1 MWAVLR
7 REWNGFLNSL
17 VAYIAMVVFLLI
29 TGLFIWVFPD
39 YSILEFGYAQLDQLF
54 VIGPWVLM
62 FLVPAVTMRF
72 FSEEKRSGT
81 AELLFTRP
89 LSDWSIVTG
98 KFFAGWALVAFS
110 VLPTLCYV
118 IALYMLAEPA
128 GNIDSGGIAGS
139 YLGLI
144 LLGGV
149 FVGIGTWASAVTDHP
164 VVSFVLG
171 VFVCF
176 FMYSAFDSLR
186 FLSLSNQT
194 LLVLEQLGIGAHF
207 ESMSNGVIDVRDLVY
222 FVTVTLFFL
231 FWTRTNLQSRTW

>member
-1 MWAVLR
+1 MWAIWR

-89 LSDWSIVTG
+89 VSTSGVVLG
-98 KFFAGWALVAFS
+98 KFLAGWALVLFS

-118 IALYMLAEPA
+118 VALYYLAEPV
-128 GNIDSGGIAGS
+128 GNLDLGGIAGS
-139 YLGLI
+139 YLGLV

-149 FVGIGTWASAVTDHP
+149 FAGIGTWASAVTEHP
-164 VVSFVLG
+164 VVSFGLG
-171 VFVCF
+171 VFLCF
-176 FMYSAFDSLR
+176 FMYAAFDSLR
-186 FLSLSNQT
+186 FLPLPNT
-194 LLVLEQLGIGAHF
+194 ALLVIEQLGIGAHF
-207 ESMSNGVIDVRDLVY
+207 ESMSKGVVDLRDLVY
-222 FVTVTLFFL
+222 FASVTFFFL
-231 FWTRTNLQSRTW
+231 FWTRTVLDQRT

>member
-1 MWAVLR
+1 MWAIWR

-89 LSDWSIVTG
+89 VSTIGVVLG
-98 KFFAGWALVAFS
+98 KFLAGWALVLFS

-118 IALYMLAEPA
+118 VALYYLAEPV
-128 GNIDSGGIAGS
+128 GNLDLGGIAGS
-139 YLGLI
+139 YLGLV

-149 FVGIGTWASAVTDHP
+149 FAGIGTWASAVTEHP

-171 VFVCF
+171 VFLCF
-176 FMYSAFDSLR
+176 FMYAAFDSLR
-186 FLSLSNQT
+186 FLPLPNT
-194 LLVLEQLGIGAHF
+194 ALLVIEQLGIGAHF
-207 ESMSNGVIDVRDLVY
+207 EIMSKGVVDLRDLVY
-222 FVTVTLFFL
+222 FASVTFFFL
-231 FWTRTNLQSRTW
+231 FWTRTVLDQRT

>member
-1 MWAVLR
+1 MWAIWR

-89 LSDWSIVTG
+89 VSTSAVVLG
-98 KFFAGWALVAFS
+98 KFLAGWALVLFS

-118 IALYMLAEPA
+118 VALYFLAEPV
-128 GNIDSGGIAGS
+128 GNLDLGGIAGS
-139 YLGLI
+139 YLGLV

-149 FVGIGTWASAVTDHP
+149 FAGIGTWASAVTEHP

-171 VFVCF
+171 VFLCF
-176 FMYSAFDSLR
+176 FMYAAFDSLR
-186 FLSLSNQT
+186 FLPLPNT
-194 LLVLEQLGIGAHF
+194 ALLVIEQLGIGAHF
-207 ESMSNGVIDVRDLVY
+207 ESMSKGVVDLRDLVY
-222 FVTVTLFFL
+222 FASVTFFFL
-231 FWTRTNLQSRTW
+231 FWTRTVLDQRT

>member
-1 MWAVLR
+1 MWAIWR

-89 LSDWSIVTG
+89 VSTSAVVLG
-98 KFFAGWALVAFS
+98 KFLAGWALVLFS

-118 IALYMLAEPA
+118 VALYYLAEPV
-128 GNIDSGGIAGS
+128 GNLDLGGIAGS
-139 YLGLI
+139 YLGLV

-149 FVGIGTWASAVTDHP
+149 FAGIGTWASAVTEHP

-171 VFVCF
+171 VFLCF
-176 FMYSAFDSLR
+176 FMYAAFDSLR
-186 FLSLSNQT
+186 FLPLPNT
-194 LLVLEQLGIGAHF
+194 ALLVIEQLGIGAHF
-207 ESMSNGVIDVRDLVY
+207 ESMSKGVVDLRDLVY
-222 FVTVTLFFL
+222 FASVTFFFL
-231 FWTRTNLQSRTW
+231 FWTRTVLDQRT

>member
-1 MWAVLR
+1 MWAIWR

-89 LSDWSIVTG
+89 VSTIGVVLG
-98 KFFAGWALVAFS
+98 KFLAGWALVLFS

-118 IALYMLAEPA
+118 VALYYLAEPV
-128 GNIDSGGIAGS
+128 GNLDLGGIAGS
-139 YLGLI
+139 YLGLV

-149 FVGIGTWASAVTDHP
+149 FAGIGTWASAVTEHP

-171 VFVCF
+171 VFLCF
-176 FMYSAFDSLR
+176 FMYAAFDSLR
-186 FLSLSNQT
+186 FLPLPNT
-194 LLVLEQLGIGAHF
+194 ALLVIEQLGIGAHF
-207 ESMSNGVIDVRDLVY
+207 ESMSKGVVDLRDLVY
-222 FVTVTLFFL
+222 FASVTFFFL
-231 FWTRTNLQSRTW
+231 FWTRTVLDQRT

>member
-1 MWAVLR
+1 MWAIWR

-89 LSDWSIVTG
+89 VSATGVVLG
-98 KFFAGWALVAFS
+98 KFLAGWALVLFS

-118 IALYMLAEPA
+118 AALYYLAEPV
-128 GNIDSGGIAGS
+128 GNLDLGGIAGS

-149 FVGIGTWASAVTDHP
+149 FAGIGTWASAVTEHP

-171 VFVCF
+171 VFLCF
-176 FMYSAFDSLR
+176 FMYAAFDSLR
-186 FLSLSNQT
+186 FLPLPNT
-194 LLVLEQLGIGAHF
+194 ALLVIEQLGIGAHF
-207 ESMSNGVIDVRDLVY
+207 ESMSKGVVDLRDLVY
-222 FVTVTLFFL
+222 FASVTFFFL
-231 FWTRTNLQSRTW
+231 FWTRTVLDQRT

>member
-1 MWAVLR
+1 MWAIWR

-89 LSDWSIVTG
+89 VSTTGVVLG
-98 KFFAGWALVAFS
+98 KFLAGWALVLFS

-118 IALYMLAEPA
+118 AALYYLAEPV
-128 GNIDSGGIAGS
+128 GNLDLGGIAGS

-149 FVGIGTWASAVTDHP
+149 FAGIGTWASAVTEHP

-171 VFVCF
+171 VFLCF
-176 FMYSAFDSLR
+176 FMYAAFDSLR
-186 FLSLSNQT
+186 FLPLPNT
-194 LLVLEQLGIGAHF
+194 ALLVIEQLGIGAHF
-207 ESMSNGVIDVRDLVY
+207 ESMSKGVVDLRDLVY
-222 FVTVTLFFL
+222 FASVAMFFL
-231 FWTRTNLQSRTW
+231 FWTRTVLDQRT

>member
-1 MWAVLR
+1 
-7 REWNGFLNSL
+7 
-17 VAYIAMVVFLLI
+17 
-29 TGLFIWVFPD
+29 
-39 YSILEFGYAQLDQLF
+39 
-54 VIGPWVLM
+54 
-62 FLVPAVTMRF
+62 
-72 FSEEKRSGT
+72 
-81 AELLFTRP
+81 
-89 LSDWSIVTG
+89 
-98 KFFAGWALVAFS
+98 
-110 VLPTLCYV
+110 
-118 IALYMLAEPA
+118 MLAEPA

-139 YLGLI
+139 YLGLM

-176 FMYSAFDSLR
+176 FMYAAFDSLR
-186 FLSLSNQT
+186 FLPLSNTT

-207 ESMSNGVIDVRDLVY
+207 ESMSKGVIDFRDLVY

>member
-1 MWAVLR
+1 MWAIWR

-17 VAYIAMVVFLLI
+17 VAYIALVVFLLI

-89 LSDWSIVTG
+89 VSTSAVVLG
-98 KFFAGWALVAFS
+98 KFLAGWALVLFS

-118 IALYMLAEPA
+118 VALYYLAEPV
-128 GNIDSGGIAGS
+128 GNLDLGGIAGS
-139 YLGLI
+139 YLGLV

-149 FVGIGTWASAVTDHP
+149 FAGIGTWASAVTEHP

-171 VFVCF
+171 VFLCF
-176 FMYSAFDSLR
+176 FMYAAFDSLR
-186 FLSLSNQT
+186 FLPLPNT
-194 LLVLEQLGIGAHF
+194 ALLVIEQLGIGAHF
-207 ESMSNGVIDVRDLVY
+207 ESMSKGVVDLRDLVY
-222 FVTVTLFFL
+222 FASVTFFFL
-231 FWTRTNLQSRTW
+231 FWTRTVLDQRT

>member
-1 MWAVLR
+1 MWAIWR

-89 LSDWSIVTG
+89 VSTNGVVLG
-98 KFFAGWALVAFS
+98 KFLAGWALVLFS

-118 IALYMLAEPA
+118 VALYYLAEPV
-128 GNIDSGGIAGS
+128 GNLDLGGIAGS
-139 YLGLI
+139 YLGLV

-149 FVGIGTWASAVTDHP
+149 FAGIGTWASAVTEHP
-164 VVSFVLG
+164 VVSCVLG
-171 VFVCF
+171 VFLCF
-176 FMYSAFDSLR
+176 FMYAAFDSLR
-186 FLSLSNQT
+186 FLPLPNT
-194 LLVLEQLGIGAHF
+194 ALLVIEQLGIGAHF
-207 ESMSNGVIDVRDLVY
+207 ESMSKGVVDLRDLVY
-222 FVTVTLFFL
+222 FASVTFFFL
-231 FWTRTNLQSRTW
+231 FWTRTVLDQRT

>member
-1 MWAVLR
+1 MWAIWR

-89 LSDWSIVTG
+89 VSTNGVVLG
-98 KFFAGWALVAFS
+98 KFLAGWALVLFS

-118 IALYMLAEPA
+118 VALYYLAEPV
-128 GNIDSGGIAGS
+128 GNLDLGGIAGS
-139 YLGLI
+139 YLGLV

-149 FVGIGTWASAVTDHP
+149 FAGIGTWASAVTEHP
-164 VVSFVLG
+164 GVSFVLG
-171 VFVCF
+171 VFLCF
-176 FMYSAFDSLR
+176 FMYAAFDSLR
-186 FLSLSNQT
+186 FLPLPNT
-194 LLVLEQLGIGAHF
+194 ALLVIEQLGIGAHF
-207 ESMSNGVIDVRDLVY
+207 ESMSKGVVDLRDLVY
-222 FVTVTLFFL
+222 FASVTFFFL
-231 FWTRTNLQSRTW
+231 FWTRTVLDQRT

>member
-1 MWAVLR
+1 MWAIWR

-89 LSDWSIVTG
+89 VSTSGVVLG
-98 KFFAGWALVAFS
+98 KFLAGWALVLFS

-118 IALYMLAEPA
+118 VALYYLAEPV
-128 GNIDSGGIAGS
+128 GNLDLGGIAGS
-139 YLGLI
+139 YLGLV

-149 FVGIGTWASAVTDHP
+149 FAGI
-164 VVSFVLG
+164 
-171 VFVCF
+171 
-176 FMYSAFDSLR
+176 
-186 FLSLSNQT
+186 
-194 LLVLEQLGIGAHF
+194 
-207 ESMSNGVIDVRDLVY
+207 
-222 FVTVTLFFL
+222 
-231 FWTRTNLQSRTW
+231 

>member
-1 MWAVLR
+1 MWAIWR

-89 LSDWSIVTG
+89 VSTSAVVLG
-98 KFFAGWALVAFS
+98 KFLAGWALVLFS

-118 IALYMLAEPA
+118 VALYYLAEPV
-128 GNIDSGGIAGS
+128 GNLDLGGIAGS
-139 YLGLI
+139 YLGLF

-149 FVGIGTWASAVTDHP
+149 FAGIGTWASAVTEHP

-171 VFVCF
+171 VFLCF
-176 FMYSAFDSLR
+176 FMYAAFDSLR
-186 FLSLSNQT
+186 FLPLPNT
-194 LLVLEQLGIGAHF
+194 ALLVIEQLGIGAHF
-207 ESMSNGVIDVRDLVY
+207 ESMSKGVVDLRDLVY
-222 FVTVTLFFL
+222 FASVTFFFL
-231 FWTRTNLQSRTW
+231 FWTRTVLDQRT

>member
-1 MWAVLR
+1 MWAIWR

-89 LSDWSIVTG
+89 VSTNGVVLG
-98 KFFAGWALVAFS
+98 KFLAGWALVLFS

-118 IALYMLAEPA
+118 VALYYLAEPV
-128 GNIDSGGIAGS
+128 GNLDLGGIAGS
-139 YLGLI
+139 YLGLV

-149 FVGIGTWASAVTDHP
+149 FAGIGTWASAVTEHP

-171 VFVCF
+171 VFLCF
-176 FMYSAFDSLR
+176 FMYAAFDSLR
-186 FLSLSNQT
+186 FLPLPNT
-194 LLVLEQLGIGAHF
+194 ALLVIEQLGIGAHF
-207 ESMSNGVIDVRDLVY
+207 ESMSKGVVDLRDLVY
-222 FVTVTLFFL
+222 FASVTFFFL
-231 FWTRTNLQSRTW
+231 FWTRMVLDQRT

>member
-1 MWAVLR
+1 MWAIWR

-29 TGLFIWVFPD
+29 TGLFMWVFPD
-39 YSILEFGYAQLDQLF
+39 YSVLEFGYAQLDQLF

-89 LSDWSIVTG
+89 VSTTGVVLG
-98 KFFAGWALVAFS
+98 KFLAGWALVLFS

-118 IALYMLAEPA
+118 IALYYLAEPV
-128 GNIDSGGIAGS
+128 GNLDLGGIAGS
-139 YLGLI
+139 YLGLV

-149 FVGIGTWASAVTDHP
+149 FAGIGTWASAVTEHP

-171 VFVCF
+171 VFLCF
-176 FMYSAFDSLR
+176 FLYAAFDSLR
-186 FLSLSNQT
+186 FLPLPNTT
-194 LLVLEQLGIGAHF
+194 LLVIEQLGIGAHF
-207 ESMSNGVIDVRDLVY
+207 ESMSKGVVDLRDLVY
-222 FVTVTLFFL
+222 FASVTLFFL
-231 FWTRTNLQSRTW
+231 FWTRTVLDQRT

>member
-1 MWAVLR
+1 MWAIWR

-54 VIGPWVLM
+54 VIGPWGLM

-89 LSDWSIVTG
+89 VSTSAVVLG
-98 KFFAGWALVAFS
+98 KFLAGWALVLFS

-118 IALYMLAEPA
+118 VALYYLAEPV
-128 GNIDSGGIAGS
+128 GNLDLGGIAGS
-139 YLGLI
+139 YLGLV

-149 FVGIGTWASAVTDHP
+149 FAGIGTWASAVTEHP

-171 VFVCF
+171 VFLCF
-176 FMYSAFDSLR
+176 FMYAAFDSLR
-186 FLSLSNQT
+186 FLPLPNT
-194 LLVLEQLGIGAHF
+194 ALLVIEQLGIGAHF
-207 ESMSNGVIDVRDLVY
+207 ESMSKGVVDLRDLVY
-222 FVTVTLFFL
+222 FASVTFFFL
-231 FWTRTNLQSRTW
+231 FWTRTVLDQRT

>member
-1 MWAVLR
+1 MWAIWR

-17 VAYIAMVVFLLI
+17 VAYIAMVVCLLI

-89 LSDWSIVTG
+89 VSTSAVVLG
-98 KFFAGWALVAFS
+98 KFLAGWALVLFS

-118 IALYMLAEPA
+118 VALYYLAEPV
-128 GNIDSGGIAGS
+128 GNLDLGGIAGS
-139 YLGLI
+139 YLGLV

-149 FVGIGTWASAVTDHP
+149 FAGIGTWASAVTEHP

-171 VFVCF
+171 VFLCF
-176 FMYSAFDSLR
+176 FMYAAFDSLR
-186 FLSLSNQT
+186 FLPLPNT
-194 LLVLEQLGIGAHF
+194 ALLVIEQLGIGAHF
-207 ESMSNGVIDVRDLVY
+207 ESMSKGVVDLRDLVY
-222 FVTVTLFFL
+222 FASVTFFFL
-231 FWTRTNLQSRTW
+231 FWTRTVLDQRT

>member
-1 MWAVLR
+1 MWAIWR

-17 VAYIAMVVFLLI
+17 VAYIALVVFLLI

-89 LSDWSIVTG
+89 VSTSAVVLG
-98 KFFAGWALVAFS
+98 KFLAGWALVLFS

-118 IALYMLAEPA
+118 GTLYYLAEPV
-128 GNIDSGGIAGS
+128 GNVDLGGIAGS
-139 YLGLI
+139 YLGLV

-149 FVGIGTWASAVTDHP
+149 FAGIGTWASAVTEHP

-171 VFVCF
+171 VFLCF
-176 FMYSAFDSLR
+176 FMYAAFDSLR
-186 FLSLSNQT
+186 FLPLPNT
-194 LLVLEQLGIGAHF
+194 ALLVIEQLGIGAHF
-207 ESMSNGVIDVRDLVY
+207 ESMSKGVVDLRDLVY
-222 FVTVTLFFL
+222 FASVTFFFL
-231 FWTRTNLQSRTW
+231 FWTRTVLDQRT

>member
-1 MWAVLR
+1 M
-7 REWNGFLNSL
+7 
-17 VAYIAMVVFLLI
+17 
-29 TGLFIWVFPD
+29 FIWVFPD

-89 LSDWSIVTG
+89 VSTSAVVLG
-98 KFFAGWALVAFS
+98 KFLAGWALVLFS

-118 IALYMLAEPA
+118 VALYYLAEPV
-128 GNIDSGGIAGS
+128 GNLDLGGIAGS
-139 YLGLI
+139 YLGLV

-149 FVGIGTWASAVTDHP
+149 FAGIGTWASAVTEHP

-171 VFVCF
+171 VFLCF
-176 FMYSAFDSLR
+176 FMYAAFDSLR
-186 FLSLSNQT
+186 FLPLPNT
-194 LLVLEQLGIGAHF
+194 ALLVIEQLGIGAHF
-207 ESMSNGVIDVRDLVY
+207 ESMSKGVVDLRDLVY
-222 FVTVTLFFL
+222 FASVTFFFL
-231 FWTRTNLQSRTW
+231 FWTRTVLDQRT

>member
-1 MWAVLR
+1 MWAIWR

-89 LSDWSIVTG
+89 VSTSAVVLG
-98 KFFAGWALVAFS
+98 KFLAGWALVLFS

-118 IALYMLAEPA
+118 VALYYLAEPV
-128 GNIDSGGIAGS
+128 GNLDLGGIAGS
-139 YLGLI
+139 YLGLV

-149 FVGIGTWASAVTDHP
+149 FAGIGTWASAVTEHP

-171 VFVCF
+171 VFLCF
-176 FMYSAFDSLR
+176 FMYAAFDSLR
-186 FLSLSNQT
+186 FLPLPNT
-194 LLVLEQLGIGAHF
+194 ALLVIEQLGIGAHF
-207 ESMSNGVIDVRDLVY
+207 ESMSKGVVDLRDLVY
-222 FVTVTLFFL
+222 FASVTFFFL
-231 FWTRTNLQSRTW
+231 FWTRTV

>member
-1 MWAVLR
+1 MWAIWR

-89 LSDWSIVTG
+89 VSTSGVVLG
-98 KFFAGWALVAFS
+98 KFLAGWALVLFS

-118 IALYMLAEPA
+118 VALYYLAEPV
-128 GNIDSGGIAGS
+128 GNLDLGGIAGS
-139 YLGLI
+139 YLGLV

-149 FVGIGTWASAVTDHP
+149 FAGIGTWASAVTEHP

-171 VFVCF
+171 VFLCF
-176 FMYSAFDSLR
+176 FMYAAFDSLR
-186 FLSLSNQT
+186 FLPLPNT
-194 LLVLEQLGIGAHF
+194 ALLVIEQLGIGAHF
-207 ESMSNGVIDVRDLVY
+207 EIMSKGVVDLRDLVY
-222 FVTVTLFFL
+222 FASVTFFFL
-231 FWTRTNLQSRTW
+231 FWTRTVLDQRT

>member
-1 MWAVLR
+1 MWAIWR

-54 VIGPWVLM
+54 VIGPWILM

-89 LSDWSIVTG
+89 VSTSAVVLG
-98 KFFAGWALVAFS
+98 KFLAGWALVLFS

-118 IALYMLAEPA
+118 VALYYLAEPV
-128 GNIDSGGIAGS
+128 GNLDLGGIAGS
-139 YLGLI
+139 YLGLV

-149 FVGIGTWASAVTDHP
+149 FAGIGTWASAVTEHP

-171 VFVCF
+171 VFLCF
-176 FMYSAFDSLR
+176 FMYAAFDSLR
-186 FLSLSNQT
+186 FLPLPNT
-194 LLVLEQLGIGAHF
+194 ALLVIEQLGIGAHF
-207 ESMSNGVIDVRDLVY
+207 ESMSKGVVDLRDLVY
-222 FVTVTLFFL
+222 FASVTFFFL
-231 FWTRTNLQSRTW
+231 FWTRTVLDQRT

>member
-1 MWAVLR
+1 MWAIWR

-29 TGLFIWVFPD
+29 TGLFMWVFPD
-39 YSILEFGYAQLDQLF
+39 YSVLEFGYAQLDQLF

-89 LSDWSIVTG
+89 VSTTGVVLG
-98 KFFAGWALVAFS
+98 KFLAGWALVLFS

-118 IALYMLAEPA
+118 ITLYYLAEPV
-128 GNIDSGGIAGS
+128 GNVDLGGIAGS
-139 YLGLI
+139 YLGLV

-149 FVGIGTWASAVTDHP
+149 FAGIGTWASAVTEHP

-171 VFVCF
+171 VFLCF
-176 FMYSAFDSLR
+176 FHYAAFDSLR
-186 FLSLSNQT
+186 FLPLPNTT
-194 LLVLEQLGIGAHF
+194 LLVIEQLGIGAHF
-207 ESMSNGVIDVRDLVY
+207 ESMSKGVVDLRDLVY
-222 FVTVTLFFL
+222 FASVTLFFL
-231 FWTRTNLQSRTW
+231 FWTRTVLDQRT

>member
-1 MWAVLR
+1 MWAIWR

-89 LSDWSIVTG
+89 VSTSGVVLG
-98 KFFAGWALVAFS
+98 KFLAGWALVLFS

-118 IALYMLAEPA
+118 VALYYLAEPV
-128 GNIDSGGIAGS
+128 GNLDLGGIAGS
-139 YLGLI
+139 YLGLV

-149 FVGIGTWASAVTDHP
+149 FAGIGTWASAVTEHP

-171 VFVCF
+171 VFLCF
-176 FMYSAFDSLR
+176 FMYAAFDSLR
-186 FLSLSNQT
+186 FLPLPNT
-194 LLVLEQLGIGAHF
+194 ALLVIEQLGIGAHF
-207 ESMSNGVIDVRDLVY
+207 ESMSKGVVDLRDLVY
-222 FVTVTLFFL
+222 FASITFFFL
-231 FWTRTNLQSRTW
+231 FWTRTVLDQRT

>member
-1 MWAVLR
+1 MWAIWR

-29 TGLFIWVFPD
+29 TGLFMWVFPD
-39 YSILEFGYAQLDQLF
+39 YSVLEFGYAQLDQLF

-89 LSDWSIVTG
+89 VSTTGVVLG
-98 KFFAGWALVAFS
+98 KFLAGWALVLFS

-118 IALYMLAEPA
+118 ITLYYLAEPV
-128 GNIDSGGIAGS
+128 GNVDLGGIAGS
-139 YLGLI
+139 YLGLV

-149 FVGIGTWASAVTDHP
+149 FAGIGTWASAVTEHP

-171 VFVCF
+171 VFLCF
-176 FMYSAFDSLR
+176 FLYAAFDSLR
-186 FLSLSNQT
+186 FLPLPNTT
-194 LLVLEQLGIGAHF
+194 LLVIEQLGIGAHF
-207 ESMSNGVIDVRDLVY
+207 ESMSKGVVDLRDLVY
-222 FVTVTLFFL
+222 FASVTLFFL
-231 FWTRTNLQSRTW
+231 FWTRTVLDQRT

>member
-1 MWAVLR
+1 MWAIWR

-17 VAYIAMVVFLLI
+17 VAYIALVVFLLI

-72 FSEEKRSGT
+72 FSEENRSGT

-89 LSDWSIVTG
+89 VSTSAVVLG
-98 KFFAGWALVAFS
+98 KFLAGWALVLFS

-118 IALYMLAEPA
+118 GALYYLAEPV
-128 GNIDSGGIAGS
+128 GNVDLGGIAGS
-139 YLGLI
+139 YLGLV

-149 FVGIGTWASAVTDHP
+149 FAGIGTWASAVTEHP

-171 VFVCF
+171 VFLCF
-176 FMYSAFDSLR
+176 FMYAAFDSLR
-186 FLSLSNQT
+186 FLPLPNT
-194 LLVLEQLGIGAHF
+194 ALLVIEQLGIGAHF
-207 ESMSNGVIDVRDLVY
+207 ESMSKGVVDLRDLVY
-222 FVTVTLFFL
+222 FASVTFFFL
-231 FWTRTNLQSRTW
+231 FWTRTVLDQRT

>member
-1 MWAVLR
+1 MWAICR

-89 LSDWSIVTG
+89 VSTSGVVLG
-98 KFFAGWALVAFS
+98 KFLAGWALVLFS

-118 IALYMLAEPA
+118 VALYYLAEPV
-128 GNIDSGGIAGS
+128 GNLDLGGIAGS
-139 YLGLI
+139 YLGLV

-149 FVGIGTWASAVTDHP
+149 FAGIGTWASAVTEHP

-171 VFVCF
+171 VFLCF
-176 FMYSAFDSLR
+176 FMYAAFDSLR
-186 FLSLSNQT
+186 FLPLPNT
-194 LLVLEQLGIGAHF
+194 ALLVIEQLGIGAHF
-207 ESMSNGVIDVRDLVY
+207 ESMSKGVVDLRDLVY
-222 FVTVTLFFL
+222 FASVTFFFL
-231 FWTRTNLQSRTW
+231 FWTRTVLDQRT

>member
-1 MWAVLR
+1 MWAIWR

-89 LSDWSIVTG
+89 VSTIGVVLG
-98 KFFAGWALVAFS
+98 KFLAGWALVLFS

-118 IALYMLAEPA
+118 VALYFLAEPV
-128 GNIDSGGIAGS
+128 GNLDLGGIAGS
-139 YLGLI
+139 YLGLV

-149 FVGIGTWASAVTDHP
+149 FAGIGTWASAVTEHP

-171 VFVCF
+171 VFLCF
-176 FMYSAFDSLR
+176 FMYAAFDSLR
-186 FLSLSNQT
+186 FLPLPNT
-194 LLVLEQLGIGAHF
+194 ALLVIEQLGIGAHF
-207 ESMSNGVIDVRDLVY
+207 EIMSKGVVDLRDLVY
-222 FVTVTLFFL
+222 FASVTFFFL
-231 FWTRTNLQSRTW
+231 FWTRTVLDQRI

>member
-1 MWAVLR
+1 MWAIWR

-29 TGLFIWVFPD
+29 TGLFMWVFPD
-39 YSILEFGYAQLDQLF
+39 YSVLEFGYAQLDQLF

-81 AELLFTRP
+81 SELLFTRP
-89 LSDWSIVTG
+89 VSTTGVVMG
-98 KFFAGWALVAFS
+98 KFLAGWALVMFS

-118 IALYMLAEPA
+118 ITLYYLAEPV
-128 GNIDSGGIAGS
+128 GNVDLGGIAGS
-139 YLGLI
+139 YLGLV

-149 FVGIGTWASAVTDHP
+149 FAGIGTWASAVTEHP

-171 VFVCF
+171 VFLCF
-176 FMYSAFDSLR
+176 FLYAAFDSLR
-186 FLSLSNQT
+186 FLPLPNT
-194 LLVLEQLGIGAHF
+194 VLLFIEQLGIGAHF
-207 ESMSNGVIDVRDLVY
+207 ESMSKGVVDLRDLVY
-222 FVTVTLFFL
+222 FGSVTSFFL
-231 FWTRTNLQSRTW
+231 FWTRTVLDQRT

>member
-1 MWAVLR
+1 MWAIWH

-89 LSDWSIVTG
+89 VSTSAVVLG
-98 KFFAGWALVAFS
+98 KFLAGWALVLFS

-118 IALYMLAEPA
+118 VALYYLAEPV
-128 GNIDSGGIAGS
+128 GNLDLGGIAGS
-139 YLGLI
+139 YLGLV

-149 FVGIGTWASAVTDHP
+149 FAGIGTWASAVTEHP

-171 VFVCF
+171 VFLCF
-176 FMYSAFDSLR
+176 FMYAAFDSLR
-186 FLSLSNQT
+186 FLPLPNT
-194 LLVLEQLGIGAHF
+194 ALLVIEQLGIGAHF
-207 ESMSNGVIDVRDLVY
+207 ESMSKGVVDLRDLVY
-222 FVTVTLFFL
+222 FASVTFFFL
-231 FWTRTNLQSRTW
+231 FWTRTVLDQRT

>member
-1 MWAVLR
+1 MWAIWR

-89 LSDWSIVTG
+89 VSTTGVVLG
-98 KFFAGWALVAFS
+98 KFLAGWALVLFS

-118 IALYMLAEPA
+118 VALYYLAEPV
-128 GNIDSGGIAGS
+128 GNLDLGGIAGS

-149 FVGIGTWASAVTDHP
+149 FAGIGTWASAVTEHP

-171 VFVCF
+171 VFLCF
-176 FMYSAFDSLR
+176 FMYAAFDSLR
-186 FLSLSNQT
+186 FLPLPNT
-194 LLVLEQLGIGAHF
+194 ALLVIEQLGIGAHF
-207 ESMSNGVIDVRDLVY
+207 ESMSKGVVDLRDLVY
-222 FVTVTLFFL
+222 FASVAMFFL
-231 FWTRTNLQSRTW
+231 FWTRTVLDQRT